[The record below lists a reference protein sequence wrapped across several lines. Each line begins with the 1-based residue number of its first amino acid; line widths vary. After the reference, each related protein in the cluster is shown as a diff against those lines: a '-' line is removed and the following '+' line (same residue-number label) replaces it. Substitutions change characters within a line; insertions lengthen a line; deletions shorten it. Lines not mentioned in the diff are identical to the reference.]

1 MAFITQ
7 HAHGWM
13 LHLVHRFGSVGR
25 PNHSGQSHR
34 GIYKGRRG
42 NYLIL
47 MFLFKFLSG
56 VDKKAAESFSYKR
69 GKADW
74 VSQPCIPPNLLVTKD
89 LQNHPVL
96 LKDSPNQQVPS

>member
-34 GIYKGRRG
+34 GIYKGRRR
-42 NYLIL
+42 NYLTL

-74 VSQPCIPPNLLVTKD
+74 VPSLVFLPTY
-89 LQNHPVL
+89 L
-96 LKDSPNQQVPS
+96 